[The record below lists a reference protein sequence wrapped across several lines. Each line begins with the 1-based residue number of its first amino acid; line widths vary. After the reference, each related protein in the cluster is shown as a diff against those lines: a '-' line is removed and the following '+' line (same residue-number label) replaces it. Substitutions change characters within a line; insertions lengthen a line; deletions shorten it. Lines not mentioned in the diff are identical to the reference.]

1 MKGDAITRTTEA
13 HCKIDPIT
21 QTIPARMTVALRPMR
36 SANCVTSNAPTNDP
50 AGIDATM
57 APWAPLLGCKK
68 ASASENDE
76 IEQQLLT
83 L

>member
-1 MKGDAITRTTEA
+1 
-13 HCKIDPIT
+13 
-21 QTIPARMTVALRPMR
+21 MTVALRPMR